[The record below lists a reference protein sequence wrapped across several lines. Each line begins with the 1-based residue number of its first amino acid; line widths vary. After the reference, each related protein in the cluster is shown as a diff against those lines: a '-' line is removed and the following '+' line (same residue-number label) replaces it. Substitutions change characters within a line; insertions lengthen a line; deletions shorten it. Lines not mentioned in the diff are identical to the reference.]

1 MNPPET
7 LWLVRHGESI
17 ANVARHM
24 AEAQNL
30 LTIDFSQREPDVPLS
45 ELGRQQSIAMGKWF
59 AALPEKDK
67 PARIYIS
74 PFARTVESAALL
86 TEIAGLDA
94 GKIVIDE
101 RLRERELGIFDRLT
115 REGARQKYPEECAR
129 RELLGKY
136 YYRAPGGENWCD
148 VIQRVKSFWRDLREK
163 ENSERVLVITH
174 EVVIRCFRCV
184 LEGLNEEQIMA
195 IDRACDIHNGAITE
209 YTFAQKTGGLILSRD
224 NFLPV

>member
-1 MNPPET
+1 
-7 LWLVRHGESI
+7 VRHGESI
-17 ANVARHM
+17 ANVARRI
-24 AEAQNL
+24 AEEQNL
-30 LTIDFSQREPDVPLS
+30 LKIDFPQREPDVPLS

-59 AALPEKDK
+59 AALPLKERPD
-67 PARIYIS
+67 RIYIS
-74 PFARTVESAALL
+74 PFIRTVESAGLL
-86 TEIAGLDA
+86 TQAAGFDA
-94 GKIVIDE
+94 GIVVSDE

-148 VIQRVKSFWRDLREK
+148 VIERVQSFWRDLRQK
-163 ENSERVLVITH
+163 GNSGRVLIITH

-184 LEGLNEEQIMA
+184 LENLNEEQIMA
-195 IDRACDIHNGAITE
+195 IDRACDIYNGAITE
-209 YTFAQKTGGLILSRD
+209 YNFEQKNGTLVLSRD